1 MVTRHRLRS
10 SLGANRSLAGSG
22 CVVAL
27 SAALTITAPDAAAQT
42 AGPDPMGVT
51 PTSANG
57 GATTTS
63 PYHEL
68 DNTGALFLG
77 IESGLSLG
85 AFLGVTYGFKNPPDC
100 KWCTPPGFDVSI
112 RNALVWDN
120 RKLAANIADGMAVA
134 AGVGALAAVIVP
146 PLTDARAKKIWAL
159 EDTLILANAVLVNLA
174 ITDVFKAALARQR
187 PALYFNEAE
196 RTSSGNDGNKSFPS
210 GHTSFAFAA
219 ASSATT
225 LSFLRG
231 YDSAPYVAA
240 GGGTLAVATGL
251 CRIFADKHWA
261 TDVIGGAVLGS
272 AIGFSMPFFL
282 HGRSD
287 SETSAPTDGTTTTPQ
302 SGAANVRDVALSVRP
317 LGIGGP
323 SVVTLDGTW

>member
-1 MVTRHRLRS
+1 MTV
-10 SLGANRSLAGSG
+10 
-22 CVVAL
+22 
-27 SAALTITAPDAAAQT
+27 TAPDATAQT
-42 AGPDPMGVT
+42 VGQKPKGVT
-51 PTSANG
+51 PASTD
-57 GATTTS
+57 GAAAKTS
-63 PYHEL
+63 PYYEL

-120 RKLAANIADGMAVA
+120 RKIAADIADGTAVA
-134 AGVGALAAVIVP
+134 TGVGALAAVIVP
-146 PLTDARAKKIWAL
+146 PLTDGQAKKIWAL
-159 EDTLILANAVLVNLA
+159 EDTLIVANAVLVNLA

-187 PALYFNEAE
+187 PAFYFNEAH
-196 RTSSGNDGNKSFPS
+196 RTSSGDDANKSFPS

-219 ASSATT
+219 ASSAAT

-240 GGGTLAVATGL
+240 GGGTLALATGL
-251 CRIFADKHWA
+251 FRIFADKHWA

-287 SETSAPTDGTTTTPQ
+287 SQTSAPKNGPINGTTATPQ
-302 SGAANVRDVALSVRP
+302 SGAANVRDVTVSVQP
-317 LGIGGP
+317 LGFGGP
-323 SVVTLDGTW
+323 SVVTLGATW